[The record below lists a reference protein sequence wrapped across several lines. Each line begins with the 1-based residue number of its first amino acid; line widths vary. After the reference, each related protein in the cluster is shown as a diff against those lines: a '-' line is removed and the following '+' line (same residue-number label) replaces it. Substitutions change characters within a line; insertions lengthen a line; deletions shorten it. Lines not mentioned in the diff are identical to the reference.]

1 MPAKV
6 AFLIFLLPLLLW
18 SADSPNHLW
27 ELNRKGYRLVLFLDK
42 NTCQNLQK
50 GDLFLFITS
59 TGRILRKKV
68 SKRFYNC
75 KLYKKFREK
84 PSKFKVIYVR
94 TETLEVKDLGIIE
107 D

>member
-1 MPAKV
+1 MAIL
-6 AFLIFLLPLLLW
+6 FPLLLW
-18 SADSPNHLW
+18 AANSPNHLW
-27 ELNRKGYRLVLFLDK
+27 ELNRKSYRLVLFLDK
-42 NTCQNLQK
+42 NTCQNLRK

-59 TGRILRKKV
+59 NGKIFRKKV
-68 SKRFYNC
+68 SKKFYNC
-75 KLYKKFREK
+75 KLYKKFKEK